1 MGKDIMDKVKETLE
15 LLRRLLADLW
25 AKIQGYSGFDRFR
38 RDRSAYATGR
48 SGIGKVLYYLRP
60 TLAGIVIIYVALL
73 LTRFTVIH
81 GDDLEYPA
89 RAMSDQEFVVS
100 PGTRIPNPAQGGP
113 VCEPSQVVAVTA
125 YIIDVLVNQNVWV
138 PGDPQYKI
146 GFGFVGFAETPW
158 FDNKAHFQ
166 TGALRAARRVSIELV
181 DLLGRARG
189 TSAADPDLE
198 DARSSL
204 QWSERAWIF
213 NPFDD
218 RLQTVSASAAQSYR
232 SAKRQLLRYNE
243 RLSNCNAVFDS
254 RGDNL
259 FLLLDRIANDVGGLT
274 DELAARAKGIRWSV
288 EEGRLVR
295 GEGNNRWLF
304 DFRADDLFWRAHGMM
319 WAYHGIL
326 KALRVDFGEVV
337 RSANLTRI
345 WDRMETH
352 VAEAASLRPLIVSN
366 GREDSM
372 FMPDHLSVMAAN
384 MLRAHA
390 NTQELREV
398 INR

>member
-1 MGKDIMDKVKETLE
+1 MGNDNMDKVREMLGEIRTMV
-15 LLRRLLADLW
+15 ADFFSKLQKW
-25 AKIQGYSGFDRFR
+25 SGFDRFR
-38 RDRSAYATGR
+38 RDKSAYATGR

-60 TLAGIVIIYVALL
+60 AVAGFFIIYVALL
-73 LTRFTVIH
+73 FIRFTIIH
-81 GDDLEYPA
+81 GDDLEYPQ
-89 RAMSDQEFVVS
+89 RAMSDEEFVVP
-100 PGTRIPNPAQGGP
+100 PGTRIPNPQPGGP
-113 VCEPSQVVAVTA
+113 ICEPSQVVAVTA

-166 TGALRAARRVSIELV
+166 TGALRAARRISIELV

-189 TSAADPDLE
+189 TSASDPDLE
-198 DARSSL
+198 DARSAL

-218 RLQTVSASAAQSYR
+218 RLQTISASASQSYR
-232 SAKRQLLRYNE
+232 SAKNRLLKYND
-243 RLSNCNAVFDS
+243 RLANCSAVFDS

-259 FLLLDRIANDVGGLT
+259 FLLLDRIANDIGGLT
-274 DELAARAKGIRWSV
+274 DELASRAKGIRWSV
-288 EEGRLVR
+288 EEQRLVR
-295 GEGNNRWLF
+295 GEGNNRWMF

-326 KALRVDFGEVV
+326 QAMRIDFGDVV

-345 WDRMETH
+345 WDRMEIH
-352 VAEAASLRPLIVSN
+352 VAEAASLKPLIVSN

-372 FMPDHLSVMAAN
+372 FMPDHLSIMAAN